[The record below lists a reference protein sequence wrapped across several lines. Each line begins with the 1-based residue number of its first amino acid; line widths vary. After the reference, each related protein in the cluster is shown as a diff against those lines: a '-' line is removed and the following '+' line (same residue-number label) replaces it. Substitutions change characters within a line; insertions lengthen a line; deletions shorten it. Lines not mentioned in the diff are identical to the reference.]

1 MQVQKLAQL
10 ALRNVQAA
18 SMLPNA
24 QLARVHWTF
33 SSTASALRR
42 FALRVPIYQLLA
54 TVSPVAL
61 TAALATKATLNA
73 RHAKKAMCS
82 PQTKLVLGVAL
93 ESIQRILINA
103 CVQLVAIM
111 TQLSK
116 AVVSAKVRAV

>member
-1 MQVQKLAQL
+1 MQMQKFAQL

-18 SMLPNA
+18 SMLPSA

-33 SSTASALRR
+33 SSTGSALRR
-42 FALRVPIYQLLA
+42 FVPRVPIYQLVA

-61 TAALATKATLNA
+61 TAALATKAILNA
-73 RHAKKAMCS
+73 RHVKKAICS

-103 CVQLVAIM
+103 CAQLVAIM